1 MNRVNFKLYLL
12 FRLLLF
18 PFYIK
23 LVRIN
28 PDFFNVNVLS
38 MKKITLLIVSAF
50 LFMNVQG
57 QVFNTG
63 QTLKKGTFSL
73 GVNPALHMDGGA
85 DGFILL
91 AHAGYG
97 IKSGLDIS
105 ATFGLADP
113 TYFGADLEFA
123 LGNRVSLAVGAHNF
137 HNFGLDGTLNFVIP
151 IKSDIRLYT
160 GLDADLDFY
169 ETTNSEGNKE
179 TEMLTPVWFP
189 IGLDIGLTHNMS
201 MIFEAEIA
209 ITDEAYHIFGGGVNF
224 YF

>member
-12 FRLLLF
+12 FRSLLF
-18 PFYIK
+18 PFYSK
-23 LVRIN
+23 LVRII
-28 PDFFNVNVLS
+28 PDFFNLNQFP

-50 LFMNVQG
+50 LFINVQG

-63 QTLKKGTFSL
+63 QTLKRGTFSL
-73 GVNPALHMDGGA
+73 GVNPTLHMDGGA
-85 DGFILL
+85 DGFILF

-105 ATFGLADP
+105 AKFGLGDP

-151 IKSDIRLYT
+151 IKNDIRIYT
-160 GLDADLDFY
+160 GLDADLDFF
-169 ETTNSEGNKE
+169 ETTNTQGDKE
-179 TEMLTPVWFP
+179 TELLTPLWFP
-189 IGLDIGLTHNMS
+189 IGLDIGLTRSMS

-209 ITDEAYHIFGGGVNF
+209 ITDEAYHIFGGGLNF